1 MEKTLGFFLFLFQ
14 DLIQEITLHYLSCF
28 LRLLLFTAIS
38 QNFHVFDDFDSLR
51 VLVRYFVECP
61 SIGFV
66 WWFSYDL
73 GWGWG
78 AFGRKTTQVKCYPH
92 SHQVKGVY
100 HHDLS
105 PKTLTFLDHLLRQCF
120 SGLPISGLYSLEGRV
135 HNPPLKSG
143 EFHCTSLR
151 AAVPFSSQSPTP
163 SHQAQTILPPR
174 HLSSSCSACP
184 SPSHGLALAFFS
196 Q

>member
-1 MEKTLGFFLFLFQ
+1 MSLIWICLMIFLWFRLGLGCFWKE
-14 DLIQEITLHYLSCF
+14 DHTGKVLS
-28 LRLLLFTAIS
+28 S
-38 QNFHVFDDFDSLR
+38 
-51 VLVRYFVECP
+51 
-61 SIGFV
+61 
-66 WWFSYDL
+66 
-73 GWGWG
+73 
-78 AFGRKTTQVKCYPH
+78 
-92 SHQVKGVY
+92 SHQVKCVY

-105 PKTLTFLDHLLRQCF
+105 PKTLTFLDRLLRQCF

-151 AAVPFSSQSPTP
+151 AAVPSSSQSPTP
-163 SHQAQTILPPR
+163 SHQAQTISPPR

-196 Q
+196 QQGHHDFLPVLPPYLYPAKTSLHWLPS